1 MKQHLCGLALLLLV
15 AVLGAACGGSEPT
28 APESGSTPAATDMAP
43 ATSPTQADSTPAAMG
58 TPSTIAATQAGP
70 TSALADPPSTTA
82 TAQTETTPPMAG
94 APSSIYE
101 SLLQA
106 IPDSP
111 EAREYV
117 FINDYDLVRRMFDIP
132 LPGPDDGDD
141 ALETFY
147 SWSPPFGY
155 DPDNPTPVIQFGGF
169 SLFGMINQMSNI
181 SDNLQYLAF
190 DMRNVD
196 QTIVTGEGRLD
207 NAMDV
212 VRGRFDPEA
221 TDKALAACSECQPP
235 SREEH
240 RGVTHYGW
248 GEDYARDTAMEFAPP
263 AFDRSGRGG
272 RLAVL
277 DEYVLHTFGSTEM
290 RALIDVNL
298 NEVPSLAD
306 VEEFRLLA
314 GGMSE
319 LEAYVMLLTDGSGGY
334 DMSVEGIAKSF
345 FDGTPSQSE
354 IEEQKQRL
362 TEVGGPLLR
371 PFDAYA
377 TGAGI
382 DENGPYMALTLVHA
396 DDASAEENAGL
407 LGRKIGEG
415 TSLYAGLPWS
425 ESIDIETSEVRAEGR
440 VLTAK
445 LRGDMFRYWLDW
457 VIQRDGLIMHE

>member
-1 MKQHLCGLALLLLV
+1 MRKQHLCVLALLLLV
-15 AVLGAACGGSEPT
+15 AVLGAACD
-28 APESGSTPAATDMAP
+28 GSTPG
-43 ATSPTQADSTPAAMG
+43 AMG
-58 TPSTIAATQAGP
+58 T
-70 TSALADPPSTTA
+70 PSTTA
-82 TAQTETTPPMAG
+82 TAQTETTPAMTG
-94 APSSIYE
+94 APASVYE
-101 SLLQA
+101 LLLEA

-147 SWSPPFGY
+147 TWSPPFGY

-169 SLFGMINQMSNI
+169 SLFGMINQLSNI

-190 DMRNVD
+190 DVRNVD
-196 QTIVTGEGRLD
+196 QSIVTGSGVRD
-207 NAMDV
+207 DSMDV

-221 TDKALAACSECQPP
+221 TDKALAACSECPP
-235 SREEH
+235 HNREEH
-240 RGVTHYGW
+240 RGVTYYSW
-248 GEDYARDTAMEFAPP
+248 GDDYAPDSAMQFAPP
-263 AFDRSGRGG
+263 AFDRAGRGG

-277 DEYVLHTFGSTEM
+277 DEYVLHTYGSSEM
-290 RALIDVNL
+290 TALIDASL
-298 NEVPSLAD
+298 NEAPTLAD
-306 VEEFRLLA
+306 AEEFRLLA

-319 LEAYVMLLTDGSGGY
+319 LGAYVMLLTDGSGGY
-334 DMSVEGIAKSF
+334 DMSVEGIARSFF

-354 IEEQKQRL
+354 IEEQKQTL
-362 TEVGGPLLR
+362 TEAGGPLLR

-396 DDASAEENAGL
+396 DDASAEENVGL
-407 LGRKIGEG
+407 LLRKVEEG
-415 TSLYAGLPWS
+415 TSLYAVVLWS
-425 ESIDIETSEVRAEGR
+425 EFIDIDTSEVRAEGR

-445 LRGDMFRYWLDW
+445 LRGDMFRNWLDW
-457 VIQRDGLIMHE
+457 VFQRDGLIMHE